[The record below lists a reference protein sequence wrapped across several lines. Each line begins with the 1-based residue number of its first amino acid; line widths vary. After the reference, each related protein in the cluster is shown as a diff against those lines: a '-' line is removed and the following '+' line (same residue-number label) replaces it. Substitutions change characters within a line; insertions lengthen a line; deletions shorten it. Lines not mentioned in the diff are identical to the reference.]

1 MTMNNNNIIILIL
14 EIIFV
19 IFIIFVVALILK
31 AYVASKKI
39 KRISHYSIEPI
50 KDNSLSFTDRVVN
63 GYLSFVK
70 YLRPYMKKVDYF
82 KKRSKRYDKYIK
94 YKNRDRVEAIDFI
107 ISKFVIAFAFLLLA
121 IFSQIFNY
129 TGLGFI
135 GCFVNFFTGYFILD
149 VYYYFYYKR
158 LTKLIENELLRA
170 VIVMNNAFKAGK
182 STLQAIEIAS
192 VELPEP
198 ICDEFK
204 KMYLDMKFGLSVDT
218 VFDRFAKR
226 VKLEE
231 AVYLS
236 SSLTILNK
244 TGGNIIEVFSSIER
258 TLFDKKKLNEELKNI
273 SSAPK
278 MVIYTLFAVPI
289 IFVVLIYFLNND
301 YFKPLFSSTLGYI
314 ILSIIV
320 IMFSIY
326 VFLLR
331 RILRIEVE

>member
-1 MTMNNNNIIILIL
+1 MNNRIMLLL
-14 EIIFV
+14 EIILV
-19 IFIIFVVALILK
+19 IFIIFVVILMLK
-31 AYVASKKI
+31 IYSSSKKI
-39 KRISHYSIEPI
+39 KRISAYSIEPV
-50 KDNSLSFTDRVVN
+50 KDNSISFSDRVVN
-63 GYLSFVK
+63 KYLSFVRN
-70 YLRPYMKKVDYF
+70 LRPYIKKVNYF
-82 KKRSKRYDKYIK
+82 KIRSKKYDKYIK
-94 YKNRDRVEAIDFI
+94 YKQRDKIEAIDFI
-107 ISKFVIAFAFLLLA
+107 INKFIIAMVFLLLA

-129 TGLGFI
+129 RGFGMI
-135 GCFVNFFTGYFILD
+135 RYLLNFFVGYYLLD
-149 VYYYFYYKR
+149 IYYYFYYKR
-158 LTKLIENELLRA
+158 QTKLVENELLRA

-182 STLQAIEIAS
+182 STMQALKIAS
-192 VELPEP
+192 EELPEP
-198 ICDEFK
+198 ISDEFK

-226 VKLEE
+226 VNLEE

-244 TGGNIIEVFSSIER
+244 TGGNIVEVFSSIER

-278 MVIYTLFAVPI
+278 MVVYTLFFVPI
-289 IFVVLIYFLNND
+289 VFTLLIYILNRD
-301 YFKPLFSSTLGYI
+301 YFKPLFSSMLGYI

-331 RILRIEVE
+331 RILRIEVQ